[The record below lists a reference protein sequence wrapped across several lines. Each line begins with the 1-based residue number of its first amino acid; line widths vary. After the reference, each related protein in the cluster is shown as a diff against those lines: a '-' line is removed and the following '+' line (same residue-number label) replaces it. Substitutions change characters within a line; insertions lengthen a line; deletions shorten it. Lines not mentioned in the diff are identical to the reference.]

1 MPAVAPRTV
10 VFTLFADFQL
20 LDVAGPLESFSLAE
34 RLGGT
39 PAYDLRLLSVD
50 GGLVRSSSGAALLT
64 EKLATFARRRIDT
77 LIVPGGHG
85 VLDAA
90 DDARLVRWVA
100 RHATRARR
108 AGSVCSGTFVV
119 AEAGLLKGRR
129 AATHWSRCDQLA
141 RRFPDLTVERDAIFV
156 RDGAIFTSAGVTAGI
171 DLALA
176 LIEEDLGRDL
186 AMQVARHLVV
196 FMRRPG
202 GQSQFSAPFA
212 AQLRDSDGSFDELH
226 RWIAGNLERD
236 LSVEALAA
244 RAGMSPRHFARVYRE
259 RTGQTPAKAV
269 ERFRLEAARRALESN
284 EARLDI
290 VARDTGLGGAD
301 RLRTLFRRRLGV
313 APRAYR
319 ASFAATAASP

>member
-1 MPAVAPRTV
+1 MSAATPRTI

-34 RLGGT
+34 RLAGAS
-39 PAYDLRLLSVD
+39 AYDLRLLSVE
-50 GGLVRSSSGAALLT
+50 GGMVRSSSGVALAT
-64 EKLATFARRRIDT
+64 EKLAAFARRRIDT
-77 LIVPGGHG
+77 LIVPGGYG

-90 DDARLVRWVA
+90 ADQRLVRWVGQ
-100 RHATRARR
+100 HAPRARR
-108 AGSVCSGTFVV
+108 AGSVCSGAFVI
-119 AEAGLLKGRR
+119 AEAGLLKGKR
-129 AATHWSRCDQLA
+129 AATHWSRCDALA
-141 RRFPDLTVERDAIFV
+141 QRFPDLTVERDAIFV
-156 RDGAIFTSAGVTAGI
+156 REGSMFSSAGVTAGI

-176 LIEEDLGRDL
+176 LIEEDLGRDI

-212 AQLRDSDGSFDELH
+212 AQLSDSDGAFDELH
-226 RWIAGNLERD
+226 RWIADNLKRD
-236 LSVEALAA
+236 LSVETLAA
-244 RAGMSPRHFARVYRE
+244 RVGMSPRHFARVYRE

-269 ERFRLEAARRALESN
+269 ERFRLEAARRALESK

-290 VARDTGLGGAD
+290 VARDAGLGGAD
-301 RLRTLFRRRLGV
+301 RLRTLFRRKLGI

-319 ASFAATAASP
+319 ANFAGAP

>member
-1 MPAVAPRTV
+1 MPAAAPRTV
-10 VFTLFADFQL
+10 VFPLFADFQL
-20 LDVAGPLESFSLAE
+20 LDVAGPLESFSLAA
-34 RLGGT
+34 RIAGVA
-39 PAYDLRLLSVD
+39 AYDLRLLSV
-50 GGLVRSSSGAALLT
+50 GGGMVRSSSGVALPSETLAA
-64 EKLATFARRRIDT
+64 FARRRIDT
-77 LIVPGGHG
+77 LIVPGGYG

-90 DDARLVRWVA
+90 DDQRLVDWVA
-100 RHATRARR
+100 RHARRARR
-108 AGSVCSGTFVV
+108 AGSVCSGAFVV

-141 RRFPDLTVERDAIFV
+141 QRFPDLTVERDAIFV

-176 LIEEDLGRDL
+176 LIEEDLGRDI

-196 FMRRPG
+196 FLRRPG

-212 AQLRDSDGSFDELH
+212 AQLSDSDGAFDELH
-226 RWIAGNLERD
+226 RWIADNLKRD

-244 RAGMSPRHFARVYRE
+244 RVNMSPRHFARVYRE

-269 ERFRLEAARRALESN
+269 ERFRLEAARRALEAN
-284 EARLDI
+284 DTRLDI

-301 RLRTLFRRRLGV
+301 RLRTLFRRKLGV

-319 ASFAATAASP
+319 ASFAAMAPSS

>member
-1 MPAVAPRTV
+1 MPAAALRTV
-10 VFTLFADFQL
+10 AFTLYPDFQL
-20 LDVAGPLESFSLAE
+20 LDVAGPLESFSMAE
-34 RLGGT
+34 RLAGRRL
-39 PAYDLRLLSVD
+39 YDLRLLSVA
-50 GGLVRSSSGAALLT
+50 GGMVRSSSGVALQT
-64 EKLATFARRRIDT
+64 ETLSAFARRRIDT
-77 LIVPGGHG
+77 LIVPGGYG

-90 DDARLVRWVA
+90 DDRRLVGWV
-100 RHATRARR
+100 RQHAPRARR
-108 AGSVCSGTFVV
+108 AGSVCSGTFIV
-119 AEAGLLKGRR
+119 AEAGLLKGKR
-129 AATHWSRCDQLA
+129 AATHWSRCDALA

-176 LIEEDLGRDL
+176 LIEEDLDRDI

-212 AQLRDSDGSFDELH
+212 AQLSDSGGSFDELH
-226 RWIAGNLERD
+226 RWIADNLKRD

-244 RAGMSPRHFARVYRE
+244 RVGMSPRHFARVYRE

-284 EARLDI
+284 DARLDI

-301 RLRTLFRRRLGV
+301 HLRTLFRRKLGV

-319 ASFAATAASP
+319 ASFASA

>member
-1 MPAVAPRTV
+1 MSAAPRTV
-10 VFTLFADFQL
+10 VFTLFPDFQL

-34 RLGGT
+34 RLAGA
-39 PAYDLRLLSVD
+39 PAYDLRLLSVA
-50 GGLVRSSSGAALLT
+50 GGMVRSSSGVALPT
-64 EKLATFARRRIDT
+64 DKLAAFARRRIDT
-77 LIVPGGHG
+77 LIVPGGYG

-90 DDARLVRWVA
+90 ADRRLVRWVR
-100 RHATRARR
+100 RHAPRARR

-129 AATHWSRCDQLA
+129 AATHWSRCDALA
-141 RRFPDLTVERDAIFV
+141 RRFPDLAVERDAIFV

-176 LIEEDLGRDL
+176 LIEEDLGRDI

-212 AQLRDSDGSFDELH
+212 AQLSDSDGTFDELH
-226 RWIAGNLERD
+226 RWIAGNLGRD
-236 LSVEALAA
+236 LSVEALAE
-244 RAGMSPRHFARVYRE
+244 RANMSPRHFARVYRE

-269 ERFRLEAARRALESN
+269 ERFRLEAARRALEAN
-284 EARLDI
+284 DARLDI

-301 RLRTLFRRRLGV
+301 RLRTLFRRNLGV

-319 ASFAATAASP
+319 ASFAAVTPSS